1 MDIIQAFIDLLSPLN
16 ILLLFVGVLAGV
28 TVGAIPGLTATLAI
42 SLLLPFTFMLA
53 PTPAL
58 LLLLGIY
65 CGGMYGGAIT
75 GILVRAPGT
84 PGAVATSFDGY
95 PLTQQGQGGRA
106 LGIAAVGSFFGGIVS
121 VIIMIILSPAISGF
135 ALQFSSAEYFA
146 LGVFGLTIVFSISGK
161 SVVKGMIACV
171 LGLLF
176 ATVGIDL
183 ISPHPR
189 FNFDQHHLTIGLPLL
204 PVIIG
209 LFAVSEVFRMLED
222 TKERKKITAKF
233 DKVVPTLKDLKALKW
248 IFAKSGVIGSFIGAL
263 PGAGANMASF
273 VSYSEAKRTSKNP
286 EKFGKGSIE
295 GVASAESANS
305 AVVGGALI
313 PTLTLG
319 IPGDA
324 VTAVLLGALTIQ
336 GIQPGPMLFAEHRDL
351 IYTLYLGL
359 FVALF
364 FLLFVGLSAARFF
377 AKISKVNK
385 TTLIPFVIIFSLVG
399 AYAAE
404 WSIYH
409 LWVALIFGVIGYLLE
424 KYGFPVAPLALA
436 FILGPIIERSFRRAI
451 IRSDEGLM
459 IFVSSP
465 ISITLL
471 ALTVVVVSF
480 SIYKQRKGKKLI
492 A

>member
-1 MDIIQAFIDLLSPLN
+1 VEILQAFTELISPLN
-16 ILLLFVGVLAGV
+16 ILLLFLGVLAGV

-42 SLLLPFTFMLA
+42 SLLLPFTFMLS

-65 CGGMYGGAIT
+65 CGGVYGGAIT
-75 GILVRAPGT
+75 AILVRAPGT

-95 PLTQQGQGGRA
+95 PLTLKGQGGRA
-106 LGIAAVGSFFGGIVS
+106 LGIAAFGSFCGGIIS
-121 VIIMIILSPAISGF
+121 VIIMVIMSPAISSF
-135 ALQFSSAEYFA
+135 ALRFSSAEYFA
-146 LGVFGLTIVFSISGK
+146 LAVFGLTIIFSISGK
-161 SVVKGMIACV
+161 SILKGMIACV

-176 ATVGIDL
+176 ATFGIDL

-189 FNFDQHHLTIGLPLL
+189 FNFEQHQLTIGLPLL

-222 TKERKKITAKF
+222 TKKRKKISASF
-233 DKVVPTLKDLKALKW
+233 DKVIPSLKDIKALKW
-248 IFAKSGVIGSFIGAL
+248 IFVKSGVIGSFIGAL

-273 VSYSEAKRTSKNP
+273 VSYSEAKRTSKKP
-286 EKFGKGSIE
+286 EEFGKGNIE

-336 GIQPGPMLFAEHRDL
+336 GIQPGPLLFVEHKDL
-351 IYTLYLGL
+351 IYVLYIGL
-359 FVALF
+359 FVAMF
-364 FLLFVGLSAARFF
+364 FLLFIGLSAARVF
-377 AKISKVNK
+377 AKISKVGKNL
-385 TTLIPFVIIFSLVG
+385 LIPFVIIFSLVG

-404 WSIYH
+404 WSMYH
-409 LWVALIFGVIGYLLE
+409 LWVALIFGVVGYLLE

-459 IFVSSP
+459 IFISSP

-471 ALTVVVVSF
+471 SLTVLIVSYSF
-480 SIYKQRKGKKLI
+480 YKQNKAKKQLM
-492 A
+492 